1 MDFNSLVSSQSSFIF
16 FFFFLN
22 FLNEFSLTYPLF
34 VDEYGFEKVMWSLW
48 SGSVI
53 FLGLHF
59 PDFYWLNWF
68 LIPLFLFVLFSRGQ
82 SLSST
87 GMVEVDILTGW
98 SWSYV

>member
-16 FFFFLN
+16 FFYIEFFKPI
-22 FLNEFSLTYPLF
+22 FTYPLF

-87 GMVEVDILTGW
+87 VMVEVDILTGW